1 MCCRDL
7 SKREIPS
14 PSRLLSFSK
23 LPEPTSRAIS
33 RAAEIMEASV
43 RALKTRVYGKLGRSQ
58 PPTGEPLRCLPPPC
72 PEQRPP
78 RGRPQGWAGNARAL
92 LTRLHAHSQDRHG
105 GSLTTA
111 RTGVRSCLGSPGRY
125 LSLCGVSWCPRAWGA
140 VCRAVPGG
148 AVTWEQ
154 PGAGGKDGE
163 PLSAAWLGPCYVL
176 QAFENRFAR
185 P

>member
-92 LTRLHAHSQDRHG
+92 LARLHAHSQDRHG